1 MRAWVGT
8 SGFQYDFWR
17 GNFYPEDCKKPQML
31 AAYGER
37 LRSVEINVT
46 FYRMPKRAMLEGWAT
61 QVPDRF
67 RFALKASRR
76 ITHMKRLKEVEE
88 PVAYLVETV
97 RALGDRLGPL
107 LFQLPP
113 NLEKNTE
120 RLEGLLALLPRDVAA
135 TLEFRHPSWFDDE
148 VYGLLREHGVA
159 LCISDQGE
167 GEDATPFE
175 STSSF
180 GYLRLRRDGY
190 SDDELSTIAE
200 RIRAQGWN
208 QAYAY
213 FKHEQL
219 APTLAA
225 RLSELLA

>member
-17 GNFYPEDCKKPQML
+17 GNFYPEDCKPPQML
-31 AAYGER
+31 AAYGQR

-46 FYRMPKRAMLEGWAT
+46 FYRMPKRAMLEGWAA
-61 QVPDRF
+61 QVPDGF

-113 NLEKNTE
+113 NLKKNTD
-120 RLEGLLALLPRDVAA
+120 RLQALLTLLPREVPA
-135 TLEFRHPSWFDDE
+135 TLEFRHASWFDDE
-148 VYGLLREHGVA
+148 VFGLLREHGVS

-175 STSSF
+175 ATASH

-190 SDDELSTIAE
+190 SDEELTAIAE
-200 RIRAQGWN
+200 RIRAQPWTEV
-208 QAYAY
+208 YAY

-219 APTLAA
+219 APMLAQ
-225 RLSELLA
+225 RLHALLS

>member
-17 GNFYPEDCKKPQML
+17 GGFYPEDCKKPQML

-46 FYRMPKRAMLEGWAT
+46 FYRMPKRAMLEGWAA
-61 QVPDRF
+61 QVPDGF

-88 PVAYLVETV
+88 PVGYLVETV

-113 NLEKNTE
+113 NLKKNTE
-120 RLEGLLALLPRDVAA
+120 RLKGLLTLLPRDVRA
-135 TLEFRHPSWFDDE
+135 TLEFRHASWFDDE

-167 GEDATPFE
+167 GEDETPFE
-175 STSSF
+175 STADF

-190 SDDELSTIAE
+190 SDDELSAIAD
-200 RIRAQGWN
+200 RIRAQEWN
-208 QAYAY
+208 EIHAY

-225 RLSELLA
+225 QLAKLLE